1 MPNFINLPP
10 FTEDG
15 DVHVVVE
22 TPRGSRAKFE
32 YDPKLEVFILSK
44 SLLAGLTYPQDAT
57 AHDTFWDFIS
67 LLPESMNMVLR
78 IMSDRTIPRSLRM
91 MEGFG
96 IHTFRLV
103 NTDGKSTFV
112 KFHWR
117 PTIGSASVIWD
128 EAVKINGADPDFHRR
143 DLYEA
148 IAKGAFPE
156 WEFGVQAF
164 DEEQSEGFDFDVLDP
179 TKIIPEEIIPIEMV
193 GLVLD
198 RNPDNFFAEIEQAAF
213 HPGHLVPGID
223 FTNDPLLQGR
233 LFSYTDTQIS
243 QLGGANF
250 HELPI
255 NRPRCPMRNLQRD
268 GMRRTDVVP
277 GRVAYEPNS
286 LDPSGPRENPQRGF
300 RTFAAQEGEGET
312 GQKLRIRP
320 ESFADHYSQARQFYR
335 SMSAPE
341 QRHIQ
346 NAFAFELSKVET
358 PVIRSRMLGH
368 LALIEETLAH
378 AVEIAIGMDGNRAEI
393 TPYQAPIDLD
403 PPPALSLVGKAKPML
418 KGRKIGGVVTDGA
431 DGDRL
436 EALRDAL
443 EKEGAELAIVA
454 PKIGGVRLKSGKHL
468 AADMALSGAPSVFFD
483 AVAIFASAD
492 GIKPLLK
499 NSAAIDW
506 IRDAF
511 GHLKVIGYMATAK
524 PLFEKAGIA
533 DDLDE
538 GVIELDARASI
549 GQYIEAAKQQRVWDR
564 EARLSESDA

>member
-1 MPNFINLPP
+1 MANRLSSNSTGARPSAPP
-10 FTEDG
+10 RF
-15 DVHVVVE
+15 
-22 TPRGSRAKFE
+22 
-32 YDPKLEVFILSK
+32 
-44 SLLAGLTYPQDAT
+44 
-57 AHDTFWDFIS
+57 
-67 LLPESMNMVLR
+67 
-78 IMSDRTIPRSLRM
+78 
-91 MEGFG
+91 
-96 IHTFRLV
+96 
-103 NTDGKSTFV
+103 
-112 KFHWR
+112 
-117 PTIGSASVIWD
+117 IWD

-164 DEEQSEGFDFDVLDP
+164 DEAQADSFDFDVLDA
-179 TKIIPEEIIPIEMV
+179 TKIIPEEIIPIEVV
-193 GLVLD
+193 GRMVLD
-198 RNPDNFFAEIEQAAF
+198 RNPVNFFAETEQAAF

-243 QLGGANF
+243 RLGGANF

-268 GMRRTDVVP
+268 GMRRMDVVP

-346 NAFAFELSKVET
+346 NAFAFEFSKVET
-358 PVIRSRMLGH
+358 PVISSRMLGH
-368 LALIEETLAH
+368 LALVEESWRMRSRRRSAWK
-378 AVEIAIGMDGNRAEI
+378 ASERKSR
-393 TPYQAPIDLD
+393 PIKRRSISIHLRR
-403 PPPALSLVGKAKPML
+403 SRSSVRRKPTL
-418 KGRKIGGVVTDGA
+418 KGRKIGALVTDGA

-454 PKIGGVRLKSGKHL
+454 PKIGGVGLKSGKHL

-483 AVAIFASAD
+483 AVAIFASAEGD
-492 GIKPLLK
+492 Q
-499 NSAAIDW
+499 AAPQEQR
-506 IRDAF
+506 RDRLGSRRF
-511 GHLKVIGYMATAK
+511 
-524 PLFEKAGIA
+524 
-533 DDLDE
+533 
-538 GVIELDARASI
+538 RAS
-549 GQYIEAAKQQRVWDR
+549 
-564 EARLSESDA
+564 ESHWALRPPRSPCSRRPALPMISTKA